1 MSDRELSA
9 VARAMLL
16 LLAMGFIGALGSAEA
31 GEVNGGR
38 RVVELSGP
46 GWTLTE
52 ADGQSA
58 KVTVPHS
65 WNIEDG
71 CDGKGVLSSEQKR
84 KNSSCAASYERKR
97 VVYSRTLPDPQADR
111 RYFVR
116 CEGASI
122 FAEVAVNGR
131 RVGEHLGAF
140 TAFCFEVTDALKAR
154 GNRLELAVDNF
165 SRDDVA
171 PPVNADF
178 TMYGGLCRKVW
189 LVETPRVCIDP
200 TRDGGSGVRLFPNPE
215 TGEVRAEIAV
225 SGGADETRTLRMKDI
240 RLWNPE
246 SPVVYTQRFEIASGD
261 AVVETF
267 GFRKVEFRKDGF
279 YLNGVRRQL
288 RGVNYH
294 QDREGRGWAV
304 TDGERAAD
312 IAAIRELGADA
323 VRTAHYP
330 HSDRTYGLCDE
341 AGLLVWCE
349 QPNVNGLRF
358 NDAFRSNAWRQTREM
373 VVQLGNHPSIFCW
386 SIFNELYNK
395 VPMTEGEPE
404 AMMEELRDYVKAL
417 DPSRHVASAS
427 DQVAKKRLN
436 LVTEVLGFNRY
447 PGWYGGTPADM
458 SARVDEIFAK
468 NPSLTTLAL
477 SEYGA
482 GGDVGTQADALL
494 PCLPK
499 SDVHSEGY
507 QAFVHVGDYR
517 TLVSDPRVWGTFV
530 WCMYDFGSD
539 CRLEGRKWG
548 RNDKGLVGFD
558 HKTKKAAWHFYH
570 ANWTAE
576 PELHLV
582 KARGGHQTTNETL
595 NVLGFSN
602 LGDVELVVNGRTVGV
617 KAPDAVKTVLWR
629 DVPLAVGRNV
639 VELKSGGRTETGVW
653 TRIPAL
659 NYDPAKIGEVK
670 LENPLVFADGRKVA
684 SAADWPSRRREIL
697 DLFQREMYGRMPPP
711 VKPVVDLVDEGVTM
725 GGYAIRRQFKMHFKP
740 DRSGPCVNWLV
751 LEPRY
756 PQRKRVPVL
765 IFLNYGGNH
774 ELLKDDNILVPTCWM
789 RKSPEFGRYGEQ
801 ATAATRGLYA
811 DHNLR
816 TVYPVGMILARGF
829 AVATAC
835 YSEISFDKH
844 GRILDGKYAADD
856 VLSLFPYDP
865 KRTDNPTSLG
875 AWAWTLCRAMDM
887 IETLPRLDAK
897 RVTVLGSSRLAKAA
911 LIAGAFD
918 ERFYAVVPNQTGGG
932 GCPLLKRNYGE
943 NVEALMRN
951 FPHWFCSDFGKY
963 AGREKEMPFDSHLLM
978 ACVAPRKLLVEGFD
992 DPFYDTEGEFEALK
1006 AANAVWTFLGREGLP
1021 RTTWPKA
1028 YDTSAIG
1035 KSIGYVRRSERHGL
1049 SAHDWT
1055 WIMDFASDNQ
1065 GGRK

>member
-1 MSDRELSA
+1 MKLKIVAA
-9 VARAMLL
+9 VAGLVGVAI
-16 LLAMGFIGALGSAEA
+16 AAEA
-31 GEVNGGR
+31 GAGR
-38 RVVELSGP
+38 QTVDLSGP

-52 ADGQSA
+52 ADGKS
-58 KVTVPHS
+58 VRVSVPHS

-84 KNSSCAASYERKR
+84 KNSSCASSYERKR
-97 VVYSRTLPDPQADR
+97 VVYSRSLPDPRKDR

-122 FAEVAVNGR
+122 TASVAVNGR
-131 RVGEHLGAF
+131 KIGDHLGAF
-140 TAFCFEVTDALKAR
+140 TAFCFEATDALKSS
-154 GNRLELAVDNF
+154 GNRLEITVDNF

-189 LVETPRVCIDP
+189 LIETPRVCIDP
-200 TRDGGSGVRLFPNPE
+200 TRDGGSGVRLFPNPD

-225 SGGADETRTLRMKDI
+225 SGGADETRLLKVGNV
-240 RLWNPE
+240 RLWSPE
-246 SPVVYTQRFEIASGD
+246 SPAVYTQRFEIASGD
-261 AVVETF
+261 AVTEAF

-294 QDREGRGWAV
+294 QDREGCGWAV
-304 TDGERAAD
+304 SDAARAAD
-312 IAAIRELGADA
+312 IAAIKELGADA

-330 HSDRTYGLCDE
+330 HADRTYALCDE

-358 NDAFRSNAWRQTREM
+358 NDAFRSNAWQQTREM

-404 AMMEELRDYVKAL
+404 AMMEALRDDVKAF
-417 DPSRHVASAS
+417 DPSRPVAAAS
-427 DQVAKKRLN
+427 DQVGMERLN
-436 LVTEVLGFNRY
+436 RIPEVLGFNRY
-447 PGWYGGTPADM
+447 PGWYGGTPSDM
-458 SARVDEIFAK
+458 AARVDEIFAK
-468 NPSLTTLAL
+468 NPTITTLAL

-499 SDVHSEGY
+499 SDIHSEGY

-517 TLVSDPRVWGTFV
+517 ALASDPRVWGVFV

-548 RNDKGLVGFD
+548 RNDKGLIAFD
-558 HKTKKAAWHFYH
+558 HATKKASWHFYH
-570 ANWTAE
+570 ANWTTA

-582 KARGGHQTTNETL
+582 GARGGQQTTNATL

-602 LGDVELVVNGRTVGV
+602 LGAVTLTVNGRSVGV
-617 KAPDAVKTVLWR
+617 QTPDAVKSVLWK
-629 DVPLAVGRNV
+629 DVPLEVGRNTV
-639 VELKSGGRTETGVW
+639 TLSAGGRTSTAVW

-670 LENPLVFADGRKVA
+670 LEDPLVFVDGRKVA
-684 SAADWPSRRREIL
+684 SPADWSARRKEIL
-697 DLFQREMYGRMPPP
+697 DIFQREMYGRFPAPIEP
-711 VKPVVDLVDEGVTM
+711 VLDVVDEGVTM
-725 GGYAIRRQFKMHFKP
+725 GGYATRRQVKMYFKS
-740 DRSGPCVNWLV
+740 DRTGPCVTWLI
-751 LEPRY
+751 LEPRGRR
-756 PQRKRVPVL
+756 QKRAPVL
-765 IFLNYGGNH
+765 LFLNYGGNH
-774 ELLKDDNILVPTCWM
+774 ELLDDANILVPTCWM
-789 RKSPEFGRYGEQ
+789 RKSPEFKRFGEC

-829 AVATAC
+829 AVVTAC
-835 YSEISFDKH
+835 YSEISFDRH
-844 GRILDGKYAADD
+844 GRILDGAYGADD
-856 VLSLFPYDP
+856 VLSLFPYEAN
-865 KRTDNPTSLG
+865 RTDNPTALG

-887 IETLPRLDAK
+887 VETLPRLDPR

-918 ERFYAVVPNQTGGG
+918 ERFFAVVPNQTGGG

-943 NVEALMRN
+943 NVAALMRN

-963 AGREKEMPFDSHLLM
+963 AGREKTMPFDSHLLM

-992 DPFYDTEGEFEALK
+992 DPFYDTEGEFEALR
-1006 AANAVWTFLGREGLP
+1006 AASPVWTFLGRSGLP
-1021 RTTWPKA
+1021 RGTWPA
-1028 YDTSAIG
+1028 TYDTSAIG
-1035 KSIGYVRRSERHGL
+1035 PRIGYVHRSERHGL
-1049 SAHDWT
+1049 SAYDWT
-1055 WIMDFASDNQ
+1055 WIMDFAE
-1065 GGRK
+1065 RKDGCGSGL